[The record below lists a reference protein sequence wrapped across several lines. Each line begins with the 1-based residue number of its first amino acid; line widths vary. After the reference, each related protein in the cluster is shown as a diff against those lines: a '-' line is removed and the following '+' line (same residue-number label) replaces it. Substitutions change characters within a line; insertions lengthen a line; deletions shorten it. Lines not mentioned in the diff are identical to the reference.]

1 MLTCTSP
8 VTRRRLDIQGF
19 EDVADEELAA
29 VLPWNRLA
37 FGLCAAIAAG
47 GIALASPAV
56 LLGLVPIA
64 LLGAAFPI
72 HPFDLLYNHG
82 IRRLTGTP
90 ALPRRGAPARFA
102 CGLATVWLLTTAWA
116 FASGHTTAG
125 YALGGLLVATG
136 TLVSTT
142 DICIPSLVY
151 RTVFGFPP
159 RRG

>member
-1 MLTCTSP
+1 MASCTP

-19 EDVADEELAA
+19 ENVADPDLAA

-37 FGLCAAIAAG
+37 FGLCTAIAAG
-47 GIALASPAV
+47 GTALGTPAV
-56 LLGLVPIA
+56 LLGLVPVA
-64 LLGAAFPI
+64 LLGAVFPV

-102 CGLATVWLLTTAWA
+102 CGLATVWLLSTAWA
-116 FASGHTTAG
+116 FSAGHTSAG
-125 YALGGLLVATG
+125 YLLGGLLVATG

-151 RTVFGFPP
+151 RTLFGFPP
-159 RRG
+159 QRR